1 MNNNDVIRLTLNL
14 MPVKVAEDVIY
25 NDTVIKTLARDMGGL
40 VEIITLVYEKGEL
53 KNTWTSEID
62 EATIFKSKKDGS
74 YRVGF
79 EMDKDDL
86 GEEGQ
91 DIIEEI
97 KETPHENI
105 QPKIEP
111 DRNPEPKPE
120 EQKVDIVEEVEEV
133 PTLDAMEELLDR
145 SKDTIADNID
155 DTTKRKMMEMIKS
168 DDDSDDTEPIKPD
181 KFPPPIQTFD
191 DNNDDIIMTPY
202 GEI

>member
-97 KETPHENI
+97 KETPHEK
-105 QPKIEP
+105 PKIEP

-155 DTTKRKMMEMIKS
+155 DATKRKMMEMTKS

-181 KFPPPIQTFD
+181 KFPPPIETFD